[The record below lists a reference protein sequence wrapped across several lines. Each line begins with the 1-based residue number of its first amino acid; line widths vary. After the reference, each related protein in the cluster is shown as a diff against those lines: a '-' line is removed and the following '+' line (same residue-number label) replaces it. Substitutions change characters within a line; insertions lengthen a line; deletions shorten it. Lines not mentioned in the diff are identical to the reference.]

1 MAKII
6 TYDPLFLKTGQKD
19 PRVFKWS
26 REIERM
32 KTIQLNGQ
40 DYKVWPSILKPGSKG
55 SAYFLSENAKSNG

>member
-40 DYKVWPSILKPGSKG
+40 DYKVW
-55 SAYFLSENAKSNG
+55 